1 MPVSEHVQ
9 TEEFKVVQQEK
20 EMLLEK
26 MMKQGE
32 ELRSY
37 KTLNE
42 KLLKEKEDIQS
53 KVDVPVVKIVTDQ
66 ASEELAK
73 ALSQLNL
80 KENEVSDLK
89 KSLLVREEQVDILQ
103 DEIKGREVLINE
115 IRYSKSQMQEELDSL
130 KKRTVDVKHVI
141 GAKHIIWDQIIKE
154 IFSKWDNFVVL
165 RDEEDLAF
173 KVQRHI
179 EEASNELGDKP
190 IMVDRVIAYL
200 NSRTWKDLH
209 TLGVRDRTTTIL
221 EASKVHTKRNL
232 IQKAQASCNTV
243 TKNGRIFRAKFKYIF
258 ELGIPSFW
266 GGNNA
271 LLQKDVY
278 NALIVKSR
286 NDDSKFQCIQGSVK
300 GESIVDLLYGD
311 FQLLFEVR
319 KLFQNMPLSTYG
331 QFT

>member
-1 MPVSEHVQ
+1 M
-9 TEEFKVVQQEK
+9 
-20 EMLLEK
+20 
-26 MMKQGE
+26 
-32 ELRSY
+32 RSY

-53 KVDVPVVKIVTDQ
+53 KVDVPVVKIVIDQ
-66 ASEELAK
+66 AFEESAK

-89 KSLLVREEQVDILQ
+89 KSLLMREEQVSILQ

-115 IRYSKSQMQEELDSL
+115 IRYSKSQMQEEIDSL

-141 GAKHIIWDQIIKE
+141 GTKHIIWDQIIKD
-154 IFSKWDNFVVL
+154 IFSNWDNFVVL

-173 KVQRHI
+173 NVQRHI

-200 NSRTWKDLH
+200 NSRTWKYLH
-209 TLGVRDRTTTIL
+209 TLGVRDRTETIL

-232 IQKAQASCNTV
+232 IQKSQASRNTV

-258 ELGIPSFW
+258 ELGIQYFW
-266 GGNNA
+266 GGDNA

-300 GESIVDLLYGD
+300 SEYIVDLLYGD
-311 FQLLFEVR
+311 FQLLFEV
-319 KLFQNMPLSTYG
+319 
-331 QFT
+331 